1 MNHLGDT
8 LNFDKRTIDYMAE
21 HPAERANM
29 IGHQLPYHLQYLMDG
44 KPDVRPEG
52 KDGKTRRECN

>member
-8 LNFDKRTIDYMAE
+8 LNFDRRTIDYMTE

-29 IGHQLPYHLQYLMDG
+29 IGRELPYHLQYVRDG
-44 KPDVRPEG
+44 KPVIEPKE
-52 KDGKTRRECN
+52 KK